1 MAKAKYTKDSKGYF
15 QTKVWDG
22 TYVNGKKHR
31 ITLRSSKSSKDLE
44 QKVIEHNQKIQE
56 RNFVRKSNVTFYDY
70 AVSWKKAY
78 KGHLEHNTQAMYS
91 NIIEKHFNDI
101 LCPIT
106 EINRGLYV
114 ASLNG
119 ITGTRTMQQFQMVF
133 KQVVKSAIKDKLLPE
148 SAYSEMFDD
157 TVKVKYSAPE
167 KRALKQSEKDAI
179 KKCTFK
185 NERDNVFLN
194 LLYYTGMR
202 GEEIRALTVFD
213 INISKKEISISKAVV
228 FDKNDPVEK
237 DTKNGV
243 HRVIPISDA
252 LVSVL
257 EPYMKG
263 LNGTRL
269 FSMPDGKYMTKTA
282 YRRMWE
288 RVLQEIRRNCNE
300 PVNDLTP
307 HLFRHNYCAALCN
320 MIPQIS
326 IQKIAEL
333 LGDSERMVVEVYN
346 HEVAGKEKPHSIVA
360 EALAL

>member
-1 MAKAKYTKDSKGYF
+1 M
-15 QTKVWDG
+15 
-22 TYVNGKKHR
+22 
-31 ITLRSSKSSKDLE
+31 
-44 QKVIEHNQKIQE
+44 
-56 RNFVRKSNVTFYDY
+56 
-70 AVSWKKAY
+70 
-78 KGHLEHNTQAMYS
+78 
-91 NIIEKHFNDI
+91 
-101 LCPIT
+101 
-106 EINRGLYV
+106 
-114 ASLNG
+114 
-119 ITGTRTMQQFQMVF
+119 
-133 KQVVKSAIKDKLLPE
+133 
-148 SAYSEMFDD
+148 
-157 TVKVKYSAPE
+157 
-167 KRALKQSEKDAI
+167 
-179 KKCTFK
+179 
-185 NERDNVFLN
+185 
-194 LLYYTGMR
+194 
-202 GEEIRALTVFD
+202 
-213 INISKKEISISKAVV
+213 
-228 FDKNDPVEK
+228 
-237 DTKNGV
+237 
-243 HRVIPISDA
+243 IPISDA

-346 HEVAGKEKPHSIVA
+346 HEVAGKEKPHSIVT